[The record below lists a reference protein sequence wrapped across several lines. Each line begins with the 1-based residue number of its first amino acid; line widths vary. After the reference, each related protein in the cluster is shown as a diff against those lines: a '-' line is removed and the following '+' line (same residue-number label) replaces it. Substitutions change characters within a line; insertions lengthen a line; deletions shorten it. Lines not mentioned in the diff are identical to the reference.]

1 MFDRH
6 LAIQYVNPAFT
17 QRTGYQPDEVFG
29 QEILMLLGGVTAEQ
43 NRQSL
48 LGPLSQGEPWQGE
61 ITVHRKDGRLYDAL
75 LTVAPIRDAAGVLTG
90 FVSSHEDI
98 SRLKDLDR
106 ARSRFITT
114 VSHQLRT
121 PVTNMKLYAHLL
133 RSGGREEKTEQYLQV
148 LDEQADR
155 LSHLI
160 QDILEMT
167 NLDGQTIGSWN
178 PVSVPSLIEHVMNR
192 FRSVAEQAGVRLQAE
207 PIPPTLP
214 PINGDHIR
222 LNHALAEVVENAV
235 AYTPTGGQVTVK
247 VGWSQAGG
255 DDWITVMIRDTG
267 PGISSDEQSR
277 IFDRFY
283 RGKVVESGQLPGT
296 GLGLSMVH
304 RIMEAHGGRITVDS
318 ELGQGSTFTLWLKAT
333 D

>member
-1 MFDRH
+1 
-6 LAIQYVNPAFT
+6 
-17 QRTGYQPDEVFG
+17 
-29 QEILMLLGGVTAEQ
+29 
-43 NRQSL
+43 
-48 LGPLSQGEPWQGE
+48 
-61 ITVHRKDGRLYDAL
+61 VHRKDGRLYDAL
-75 LTVAPIRDAAGVLTG
+75 LTVAPIRDAAGRLTG
-90 FVSSHEDI
+90 YVSSHEDI

-133 RSGGREEKTEQYLQV
+133 RAGHRTDKTEQYLQV

-167 NLDGQTIGSWN
+167 NLDGQTIASWS
-178 PVSVPSLIEHVMNR
+178 PVNIPTLIEHVLNR
-192 FRSVAEQAGVRLQAE
+192 FRSAADQANVQLEAEL
-207 PIPPTLP
+207 LP
-214 PINGDHIR
+214 AALPLVNGDHIR

-235 AYTPTGGQVTVK
+235 SFTPPGGRVTLAVAAAD
-247 VGWSQAGG
+247 SEGG
-255 DDWITVMIRDTG
+255 RSVTITVRDTG
-267 PGISSDEQSR
+267 PGISPDEQAR

-296 GLGLSMVH
+296 GLGLSMVQ
-304 RIMEAHGGRITVDS
+304 RIMEAHGGRVTVDS
-318 ELGQGSTFTLWLKAT
+318 QLGQGSTFTLWLKAA